1 MNQSGNSEAGDQAG
15 GGTAKR
21 RTRRTWVLLT
31 GGLLVLLAAVA
42 VIALAL
48 SGDSDDSSAPRKTP
62 AKVPPNVHQT
72 QYDISMSSSWPQYK
86 DDEPVGAYLE
96 SAWHDPATWATAFMV
111 DSRHS
116 DKAGSPMASAQLAR
130 LEARQ
135 EPSFE
140 ERDLEVVKMRGLPI
154 ARWTYAVGG
163 KPYVNYFFEECGTHF
178 VTTGWSPAGTRG
190 NFTEDFYYMTNS
202 VEATCGD

>member
-1 MNQSGNSEAGDQAG
+1 MNQSRSSEAGDQAG
-15 GGTAKR
+15 GAEKR
-21 RTRRTWVLLT
+21 RTRRAWGLLA
-31 GGLLVLLAAVA
+31 GGLLVVLAGIAV
-42 VIALAL
+42 VALAL
-48 SGDSDDSSAPRKTP
+48 SSGSDDSPTP
-62 AKVPPNVHQT
+62 AKTPSQVPPNRHQA
-72 QYDISMSSSWPQYK
+72 QYDANIQSSWPQYK
-86 DDEPVGAYLE
+86 SDKPVGAYLE
-96 SAWHDPATWATAFMV
+96 SAWHDPASWATVFMV

-116 DKAGSPMASAQLAR
+116 DKAGSPMAAAQLAR

-135 EPSFE
+135 EPSFK
-140 ERDLEVVKMRGLPI
+140 ERDLEMVKMRGLPI
-154 ARWTYAVGG
+154 VRWTYAVGG

>member
-1 MNQSGNSEAGDQAG
+1 MGDQAG
-15 GGTAKR
+15 GDAEKR

-42 VIALAL
+42 VVALAL
-48 SGDSDDSSAPRKTP
+48 SGGSDDSSAPRKIP

-72 QYDISMSSSWPQYK
+72 QYDISVFSSWPQYK
-86 DDEPVGAYLE
+86 DDKPVGAYLE

-116 DKAGSPMASAQLAR
+116 DKVGSPMAAAQLAR

-135 EPSFE
+135 EPSFK
-140 ERDLEVVKMRGLPI
+140 ERGLEVVRLRGLPTV
-154 ARWTYAVGG
+154 RWTYDVGG
-163 KPYVNYFFEECGTHF
+163 KPHVSYFFEECGTHF
-178 VTTGWSPAGTRG
+178 VTAGWSPPGTLG
-190 NFTEDFYYMTNS
+190 NFTEDFYFMTTS
-202 VEATCGD
+202 VEATCSD

>member
-1 MNQSGNSEAGDQAG
+1 MNQSENPEVGDQAIG
-15 GGTAKR
+15 GAEKR
-21 RTRRTWVLLT
+21 RARRTWILLT
-31 GGLLVLLAAVA
+31 CGLLVLLAAVA
-42 VIALAL
+42 VVALAL
-48 SGDSDDSSAPRKTP
+48 SGGSDDSSDPRKTP
-62 AKVPPNVHQT
+62 AKVAANVHQA

-86 DDEPVGAYLE
+86 DDKPVGAYLE
-96 SAWHDPATWATAFMV
+96 SAWHDPASWAAAFMV

-116 DKAGSPMASAQLAR
+116 DTAGLPMAAAQLAR

-140 ERDLEVVKMRGLPI
+140 ERGLEVVKMRGIPVV
-154 ARWTYAVGG
+154 RWTYAAGG

-202 VEATCGD
+202 VEATCNE